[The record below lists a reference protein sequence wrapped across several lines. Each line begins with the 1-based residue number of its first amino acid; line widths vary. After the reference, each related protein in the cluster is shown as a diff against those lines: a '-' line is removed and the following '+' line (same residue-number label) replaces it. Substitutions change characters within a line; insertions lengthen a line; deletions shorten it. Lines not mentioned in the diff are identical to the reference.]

1 MASNYM
7 DSLIDLWSDIMR
19 SYSVNMS
26 PQRKKIIVTID
37 DNDKTNSYGFKK
49 NEFVSK

>member
-1 MASNYM
+1 MASSYM
-7 DSLIDLWSDIMR
+7 QSLIGLWSDVMR

-26 PQRKKIIVTID
+26 PQRKKVIVTID
-37 DNDKTNSYGFKK
+37 DNENTNSYGFKK